1 MPRMNLTRA
10 SLGIVKSYRHDFCPS
25 YNSGKHPKHKS
36 RAVSVPG
43 ARKSAAGQK
52 VLPASLSRSLES
64 AEGRTC
70 SHLAEREQRSI
81 SDAR

>member
-1 MPRMNLTRA
+1 MDLNIVEAAQAGEKFFL
-10 SLGIVKSYRHDFCPS
+10 LGGGGEKNVVLNP
-25 YNSGKHPKHKS
+25 
-36 RAVSVPG
+36 
-43 ARKSAAGQK
+43 AAGQK

-70 SHLAEREQRSI
+70 SHLGEREQRSI